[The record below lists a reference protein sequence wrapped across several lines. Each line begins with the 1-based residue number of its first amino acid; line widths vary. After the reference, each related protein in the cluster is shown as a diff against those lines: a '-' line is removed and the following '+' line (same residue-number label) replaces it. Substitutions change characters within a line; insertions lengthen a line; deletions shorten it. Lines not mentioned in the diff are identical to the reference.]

1 MPFKMLISHVT
12 SVNITYMTEFSA
24 VVVLFQT
31 QVLSVDHCHP
41 SLPSLYVLREAIHP
55 EPLLGSIRASK
66 CCTSNHGMTTD
77 LLKCNINES
86 AIIFIVQTF

>member
-1 MPFKMLISHVT
+1 MMPFKMLTSHVT

-24 VVVLFQT
+24 VVLCQT

-41 SLPSLYVLREAIHP
+41 SFPSLKVLGEAIHM
-55 EPLLGSIRASK
+55 EPLLRPMRASK

-77 LLKCNINES
+77 LLKCWL
-86 AIIFIVQTF
+86 